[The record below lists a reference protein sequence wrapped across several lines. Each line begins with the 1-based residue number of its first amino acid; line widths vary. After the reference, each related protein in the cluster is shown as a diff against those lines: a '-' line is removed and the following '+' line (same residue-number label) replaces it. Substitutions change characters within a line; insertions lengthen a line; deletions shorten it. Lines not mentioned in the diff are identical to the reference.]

1 MMLPIKALRV
11 RLTVGGF
18 EGLLQPSVVRPV
30 LGVPVEQLAVN
41 YCRFIVTVQYQQ
53 QLGCWETRKEK
64 LK

>member
-1 MMLPIKALRV
+1 MMVPIRSPCT

-18 EGLLQPSVVRPV
+18 EGLLQPGVVRPV

-53 QLGCWETRKEK
+53 QLGC
-64 LK
+64 